1 MCLIFPKINTHTY
14 THTYERSYTYVYVPM
29 RPSTL
34 GLNNSS
40 SHLAKYSTSSISVLC
55 ITQTIG
61 IHYAL
66 MEQILK
72 DKHTAF
78 VIFE

>member
-1 MCLIFPKINTHTY
+1 M
-14 THTYERSYTYVYVPM
+14 YVYVPM

-34 GLNNSS
+34 GLN